1 MRHARSGIK
10 TWGQPMRYVNGVF
23 CVVLTLF
30 AIVQYNDP
38 DALLWAVIYGVPAA
52 WAGVLAFR
60 PQLLPA
66 NRPAI
71 AIYLLCLVAAV
82 AGTIDWWPSL
92 PTGWIDI
99 EE

>member
-1 MRHARSGIK
+1 MRFPRRGLAS
-10 TWGQPMRYVNGVF
+10 
-23 CVVLTLF
+23 
-30 AIVQYNDP
+30 
-38 DALLWAVIYGVPAA
+38 
-52 WAGVLAFR
+52 LAFR

-92 PTGWIDI
+92 PTGWIDL
-99 EE
+99 EEEREGLGLIIATLSLIVAGWTWWRRERSGHGGRAVAP